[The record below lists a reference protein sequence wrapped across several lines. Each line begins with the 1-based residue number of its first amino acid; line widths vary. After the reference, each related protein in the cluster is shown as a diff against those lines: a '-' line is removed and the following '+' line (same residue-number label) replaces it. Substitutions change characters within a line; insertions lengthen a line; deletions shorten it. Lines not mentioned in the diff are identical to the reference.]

1 METLGIRLKQLRKE
15 NRITQQQLADAIGVS
30 KTSVIYWEKDEN
42 LPKHESLMALARVLK
57 TTPNWLLSG
66 KKDQAPVV
74 STDQDFAVD
83 LYSNVKPSKRKLR
96 KIPVLDFVQAG
107 LWRDVAYDG
116 MHPKDET
123 FTTYEGIDPHAIF
136 SLEID
141 GMSMAPDFMPGDEV
155 VVDAALEPKPGAL
168 VIAQEMQHGTAMT
181 TFKKYRVIGVSE
193 HGVDIIELVPLNPD
207 FPTYNSTQVDISI
220 IGVVVQHHKDFKY

>member
-1 METLGIRLKQLRKE
+1 METLGVRLKRLRTSKK
-15 NRITQQQLADAIGVS
+15 ITQQKLADAIGVS

-42 LPKHESLMALARVLK
+42 TPKHDSLTALAKVLG
-57 TTPNWLLSG
+57 TTTDWLTSG
-66 KKDQAPVV
+66 KEDNAPAQQE
-74 STDQDFAVD
+74 DDREIF
-83 LYSNVKPSKRKLR
+83 SNVRPTKRKLR

-107 LWRDVAYDG
+107 MWREVVYDG

-123 FTTYEGIDPHAIF
+123 YTTYEGRDPNAVF

-141 GMSMAPDFMPGDEV
+141 GLSMAPDFMPGDEI
-155 VVDAALEPKPGAL
+155 VVDAALEPKPGSL
-168 VIAQEMQHGTAMT
+168 VVAQEIQHGVAMT
-181 TFKKYRVIGVSE
+181 TFKKYRVVGVNE

-207 FPTYNSTQVDISI
+207 FPTYNSAQIEISI

>member
-1 METLGIRLKQLRKE
+1 METLGVRLKQLRKE
-15 NRITQQQLADAIGVS
+15 NKVTQQQLADAIGVS

-42 LPKHESLMALARVLK
+42 MPKHESLMALAKALK
-57 TTPNWLLSG
+57 TTPDWLLSG
-66 KKDQAPVV
+66 KPNQTPSIDSNPA
-74 STDQDFAVD
+74 SD
-83 LYSNVKPSKRKLR
+83 LYTNVRPSKRKLR

-116 MHPKDET
+116 MNPKDET
-123 FTTYEGIDPHAIF
+123 FTTYEGTEPRAIF

-141 GMSMAPDFMPGDEV
+141 GMSMAPDFMPGDEI
-155 VVDAALEPKPGAL
+155 VVDAAMEPKPGAL
-168 VIAQEMQHGTAMT
+168 VIAQEMQHGVAMT
-181 TFKKYRVIGVSE
+181 TFKKYRVVGINE